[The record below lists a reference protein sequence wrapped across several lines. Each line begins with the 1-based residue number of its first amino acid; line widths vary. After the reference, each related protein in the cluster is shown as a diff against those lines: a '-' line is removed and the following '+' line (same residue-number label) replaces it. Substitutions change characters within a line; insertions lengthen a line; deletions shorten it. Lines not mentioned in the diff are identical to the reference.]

1 MNNLLSD
8 GVSSETIFCT
18 TVPSRIF
25 LCDVIKFATQQNNS
39 DRLFRLMGT
48 IVEIIPQN
56 LITDEGRASSSTT
69 CGDDCSP
76 ANKLLFVIDD
86 GSGTV
91 AVFTERKTDTAAPML
106 SSPPSVLKVGL
117 TVDCIGKLVVHGEE
131 RLSDDGQSCSSSD
144 KQQDKSPH
152 IWLVASSVSIVTSP
166 QEALLR
172 QIELTN
178 NDSNNLRNNTNTE
191 SNSTISTGGKLADE
205 NMPRNRILLAG
216 DLNFKLNSIFYN
228 SSSII
233 NNNNNRQQQL
243 QPQRVP
249 EIIFKPDD
257 AFRFIRYS
265 KDEGGISIDD
275 LALLVGAAK
284 AKEKRAVKAA
294 VEYLQNQG
302 MVYLKQ
308 GKYYPL

>member
-8 GVSSETIFCT
+8 GISSETIFCT

-25 LCDVIKFATQQNNS
+25 LCDVIKFAAQQNNS
-39 DRLFRLMGT
+39 GRLFRLMGT

-56 LITDEGRASSSTT
+56 PITDEGRRASSSTT

-76 ANKLLFVIDD
+76 NKLLFVIDD

-106 SSPPSVLKVGL
+106 PSPSPALKVGL
-117 TVDCIGKLVVHGEE
+117 TVDCIGKLVIHGEE
-131 RLSDDGQSCSSSD
+131 RLSDGQSCCSSD
-144 KQQDKSPH
+144 KQQDKSPPV
-152 IWLVASSVSIVTSP
+152 WLIASSVSIVTSP
-166 QEALLR
+166 QEELLR
-172 QIELTN
+172 QIELIN

-191 SNSTISTGGKLADE
+191 SNSTISIGGKLADD

-216 DLNFKLNSIFYN
+216 DLNSKLNSIFYN
-228 SSSII
+228 SSSVI
-233 NNNNNRQQQL
+233 NNNKQQQQL
-243 QPQRVP
+243 HPQQVP

-275 LALLVGAAK
+275 LALLVGATK
-284 AKEKRAVKAA
+284 AKEKRAVKSA

>member
-1 MNNLLSD
+1 
-8 GVSSETIFCT
+8 
-18 TVPSRIF
+18 
-25 LCDVIKFATQQNNS
+25 
-39 DRLFRLMGT
+39 MGT

-91 AVFTERKTDTAAPML
+91 AVFTERKTDSAASMSML
-106 SSPPSVLKVGL
+106 PSPSPALKVGL

-131 RLSDDGQSCSSSD
+131 SCCSSD
-144 KQQDKSPH
+144 KQQDKSPQV
-152 IWLVASSVSIVTSP
+152 WLVASSVSIVTSP

-178 NDSNNLRNNTNTE
+178 NDSDNLRNNTNTE
-191 SNSTISTGGKLADE
+191 SNSTISIGGKLADD

-216 DLNFKLNSIFYN
+216 DLNSKLNSIFYN
-228 SSSII
+228 SSSVI
-233 NNNNNRQQQL
+233 NNNKQQQQL
-243 QPQRVP
+243 HPQQVP

-275 LALLVGAAK
+275 LALLVGATK
-284 AKEKRAVKAA
+284 AKEKRAVKSA

>member
-1 MNNLLSD
+1 MNLLSD
-8 GVSSETIFCT
+8 GISSETIFCT

-48 IVEIIPQN
+48 VVEIIPQN
-56 LITDEGRASSSTT
+56 PITDEGRASSLTT

-76 ANKLLFVIDD
+76 NKLLFVIDD

-106 SSPPSVLKVGL
+106 PSPSPALKVGL
-117 TVDCIGKLVVHGEE
+117 TVDCIGKLVIHGEE
-131 RLSDDGQSCSSSD
+131 SCCSSD
-144 KQQDKSPH
+144 KQQDKSPQV
-152 IWLVASSVSIVTSP
+152 WLVASSVSIVTSP

-191 SNSTISTGGKLADE
+191 SNSTISIGGKLADE

-233 NNNNNRQQQL
+233 NNNNNQPQQL

-275 LALLVGAAK
+275 LALLVGATK

>member
-1 MNNLLSD
+1 
-8 GVSSETIFCT
+8 
-18 TVPSRIF
+18 
-25 LCDVIKFATQQNNS
+25 
-39 DRLFRLMGT
+39 MGT

-91 AVFTERKTDTAAPML
+91 AVFTERKADSAASMSML
-106 SSPPSVLKVGL
+106 PSPSPALKVGL

-131 RLSDDGQSCSSSD
+131 RLSDQTCSSSD
-144 KQQDKSPH
+144 KQLDKSSQ

-233 NNNNNRQQQL
+233 NNNNHHQQHF
-243 QPQRVP
+243 QPQQVP

-275 LALLVGAAK
+275 LALLVGATK